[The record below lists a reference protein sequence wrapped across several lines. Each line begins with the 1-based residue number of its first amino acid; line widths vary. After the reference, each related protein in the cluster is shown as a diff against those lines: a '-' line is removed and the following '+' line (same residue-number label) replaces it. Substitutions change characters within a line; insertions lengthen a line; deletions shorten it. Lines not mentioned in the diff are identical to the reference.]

1 VTCSGEPGRAIDLL
15 ARAMRLNPY
24 HPDWYLWH
32 LGDAYFDLGDYEQT
46 VLTLRK
52 MRDQSEAH
60 RLLAASYAH
69 LGQAA
74 EARYHAEQLLA
85 VHPNFS
91 IAHWRRVSPDRSRD
105 PVQRLIEG
113 LLKAGLPDN

>member
-1 VTCSGEPGRAIDLL
+1 
-15 ARAMRLNPY
+15 
-24 HPDWYLWH
+24 
-32 LGDAYFDLGDYEQT
+32 
-46 VLTLRK
+46 

-74 EARYHAEQLLA
+74 EARYHAEQILA

-91 IAHWRRVSPDRSRD
+91 IAHWRRVSADRSRD